1 MKDWKYDVI
10 SMKKISILRKIHAK
24 FKPFRSTILQHR
36 EKLNMLI
43 YYTQHLNR
51 KSELVQ
57 MPEAAVGGILWEK
70 VFFKI

>member
-1 MKDWKYDVI
+1 
-10 SMKKISILRKIHAK
+10 MKKMIILRKIHAK

-36 EKLNMLI
+36 EKLNMLTPQQLI

-57 MPEAAVGGILWEK
+57 MPEAAVGGIL
-70 VFFKI
+70 